1 VSEIRSRKVRKI
13 LRLEARA
20 QRLLARYDRAMRK
33 VEPARTRAEALL
45 REVRA
50 IEYTLTGGQLGEL
63 RRWRGRRP

>member
-33 VEPARTRAEALL
+33 VEPARARAEALL

-50 IEYTLTGGQLGEL
+50 IEYTLTGSQLGEL
-63 RRWRGRRP
+63 RRSRGRRP